1 MEMKLGLLLGL
12 LEGTHSSEALSQ
24 TCNEN
29 IEESAFAPLLNAG
42 LGLAEWCRETVLR
55 DGPVWGVVLKLKHLR
70 ASLRASLR
78 SVNSLVVT

>member
-12 LEGTHSSEALSQ
+12 LEGTHMSG
-24 TCNEN
+24 NV
-29 IEESAFAPLLNAG
+29 EESAFAPLLNAG

-55 DGPVWGVVLKLKHLR
+55 DGSVWGVVLKLKHLR